1 MEDYIA
7 QAWYLLENRTPLPA
21 DCGRVCGRA
30 CCRGSAREKRG
41 MRLFPGDQER
51 LKDGFSL
58 YSAAD
63 GGVLAVCGEKDGR
76 GHCDRSRRPLAC
88 RLFPLFPHLDEEG
101 RIRAVYDPRAW
112 RVCPL
117 VREHARVPL
126 NREFVRAVRT
136 VGRLLTQDED
146 CRRFLREQSR
156 EIEEVNRFLRL
167 HEARA
172 PICRKAV
179 RR

>member
-1 MEDYIA
+1 M
-7 QAWYLLENRTPLPA
+7 
-21 DCGRVCGRA
+21 
-30 CCRGSAREKRG
+30 
-41 MRLFPGDQER
+41 
-51 LKDGFSL
+51 
-58 YSAAD
+58 
-63 GGVLAVCGEKDGR
+63 
-76 GHCDRSRRPLAC
+76 
-88 RLFPLFPHLDEEG
+88 
-101 RIRAVYDPRAW
+101 YDPRAW

>member
-1 MEDYIA
+1 M
-7 QAWYLLENRTPLPA
+7 
-21 DCGRVCGRA
+21 
-30 CCRGSAREKRG
+30 
-41 MRLFPGDQER
+41 
-51 LKDGFSL
+51 
-58 YSAAD
+58 
-63 GGVLAVCGEKDGR
+63 
-76 GHCDRSRRPLAC
+76 
-88 RLFPLFPHLDEEG
+88 
-101 RIRAVYDPRAW
+101 
-112 RVCPL
+112 
-117 VREHARVPL
+117 
-126 NREFVRAVRT
+126 RT